1 MGAKRNG
8 AVRGRAT
15 ATSVLGVDFD
25 KVVQE
30 PKPPT
35 RQEVEVRL
43 QTPEGRGQDQRL
55 MNHTNGAF
63 YRAQLCSSEQ

>member
-1 MGAKRNG
+1 MGAKNNG

-15 ATSVLGVDFD
+15 ATSILGFNNKMVR
-25 KVVQE
+25 K

-35 RQEVEVRL
+35 RWEVEAQL

-55 MNHTNGAF
+55 MSHTNGAF